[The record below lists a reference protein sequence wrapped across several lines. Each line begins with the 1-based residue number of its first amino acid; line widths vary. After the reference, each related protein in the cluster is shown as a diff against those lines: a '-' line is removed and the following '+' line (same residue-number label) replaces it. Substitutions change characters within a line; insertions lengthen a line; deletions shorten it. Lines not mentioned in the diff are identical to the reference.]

1 MTFLN
6 NQNNNELNHGEIDLN
21 ATLNTCLRNRL
32 LIVLITSISTI
43 STIIFSYL
51 ATPIWQG
58 TFNIV
63 VNSEKKKNFA
73 DTRNMA
79 INFALGDTS
88 FASEQETQK
97 LILQSPS
104 VLKPVYNYVKQ
115 EYEKSGKNVKNMTFK
130 SWLQSEL
137 DISFETGSR
146 SDDRLEI
153 DARRHRTRTQG
164 RARRTP

>member
-63 VNSEKKKNFA
+63 VNSEKKK
-73 DTRNMA
+73 
-79 INFALGDTS
+79 
-88 FASEQETQK
+88 
-97 LILQSPS
+97 ILQI
-104 VLKPVYNYVKQ
+104 Q
-115 EYEKSGKNVKNMTFK
+115 EI
-130 SWLQSEL
+130 W
-137 DISFETGSR
+137 
-146 SDDRLEI
+146 RL
-153 DARRHRTRTQG
+153 TL
-164 RARRTP
+164 P